1 MTKKPPIDSPK
12 VTVRTLRAMKAAGD
26 KIVALT
32 AYDAPMARLVNAAGV
47 DVVLVG
53 DSVGNVKLGYPNTLP
68 VTVADML
75 HHTRAVR
82 RGNSRALL
90 VADMPFL
97 SYEFDPPEAV
107 RQVGR
112 LVKEGGAEA
121 VKIEGAGPVMP
132 SLRALVA
139 ANIPVMG
146 HLGLTPQSVHR
157 LGGYRVQGRGRTE
170 AARLLR
176 DAKMLERAGVFA
188 LVLEA
193 VPAPLARRVTRA
205 LQIPTIGI
213 GAGPDTDGQ
222 ILVLDDLLGLTDAP
236 PPRFVKPYAAL
247 WPLARAAAA
256 RYRDDVKAG
265 RFPGPAQ
272 TYPG

>member
-1 MTKKPPIDSPK
+1 MTKKPPSDAAK
-12 VTVRTLRAMKAAGD
+12 VTVRTLRAMKRAGE

-32 AYDAPMARLVNAAGV
+32 AYDAPMARLVNDAGV

-53 DSVGNVKLGYPNTLP
+53 DSVGNVKLGYANTLP
-68 VTVADML
+68 VTVEEML

-82 RGNSRALL
+82 RGNGRALL

-97 SYEFDPPEAV
+97 SYEFDPKDAV

-121 VKIEGAGPVMP
+121 VKVEGAGPVLP
-132 SLRALVA
+132 SLKALIA

-146 HLGLTPQSVHR
+146 HLGLTPQSIHR
-157 LGGYRVQGRGRTE
+157 LGGHRVQGRDRAA

-176 DAKMLERAGVFA
+176 DAKTLERAGVFA

-193 VPAPLARRVTRA
+193 VPAALARRVTRA
-205 LQIPTIGI
+205 LRVPTIGI

-222 ILVLDDLLGLTDAP
+222 ILVLDDLLGFSDAP
-236 PPRFVKPYAAL
+236 PPRFVKAYAAL

-272 TYPG
+272 TYL

>member
-1 MTKKPPIDSPK
+1 MTKKPPIDAAK
-12 VTVRTLRAMKAAGD
+12 VTVRTLRAMKRAGE

-32 AYDAPMARLVNAAGV
+32 AYDAPMARLVNDAGV

-53 DSVGNVKLGYPNTLP
+53 DSVGNVKLGYANTLP
-68 VTVADML
+68 VTVEEML

-82 RGNSRALL
+82 RGNGRALL

-97 SYEFDPPEAV
+97 SYEFDPKDAV

-121 VKIEGAGPVMP
+121 VKVEGAGPVLP
-132 SLRALVA
+132 SLKALIA

-146 HLGLTPQSVHR
+146 HLGLTPQSIHR
-157 LGGYRVQGRGRTE
+157 LGGHRVQGRDRAA

-176 DAKMLERAGVFA
+176 DAKTLERAGVFA

-193 VPAPLARRVTRA
+193 VPAALARRVTRA
-205 LQIPTIGI
+205 LRVPTIGI

-222 ILVLDDLLGLTDAP
+222 ILVLYDVLDITPGRK
-236 PPRFVKPYAAL
+236 PRFVKNCMAGHDS
-247 WPLARAAAA
+247 PLAAVRSYVEAVKSRA
-256 RYRDDVKAG
+256 Y
-265 RFPGPAQ
+265 PA
-272 TYPG
+272 PEHCF